1 MYLLDTNVL
10 SAARKVEEPVRA
22 WLEAERTAP
31 MYLSVVTIGEI
42 ERGIE
47 AIGRRDGA
55 KARVL
60 GQWLQRLLI
69 EYSDRILP
77 VDLQTGRAWGRIT
90 AGPTAPLADALIAA
104 TAKVHDLVVVTRNV
118 RDYER
123 FMPIGIVN
131 PWDRDTWVRA

>member
-1 MYLLDTNVL
+1 MIRHFQFFLWGAEVKGFSGGQSYVL
-10 SAARKVEEPVRA
+10 QHHLPPTVR
-22 WLEAERTAP
+22 
-31 MYLSVVTIGEI
+31 VTIGEI

-47 AIGRRDGA
+47 NIGRRDGA
-55 KARVL
+55 NARVL

-90 AGPTAPLADALIAA
+90 AGPTAPLADALTAA

-118 RDYER
+118 RDCER
-123 FMPIGIVN
+123 CMPIGIVS
-131 PWDRDTWVRA
+131 PWDRETWVRA